1 MTNRERKKI
10 EGERIM
16 ALKAP
21 QAQKPNIDLNAEL
34 KSLYNRRAVK
44 IVEIQELEEK
54 LAAAENS
61 RMQLEGA
68 ISWLQSLLDQIQVGN
83 QKPAPPPEPL
93 DKKAGKPDLKV
104 VEKEPKDDNP
114 KTAEVG

>member
-1 MTNRERKKI
+1 MTNREKEKI
-10 EGERIM
+10 ESEK

-21 QAQKPNIDLNAEL
+21 QVQKPNIDLNAEL